1 MGLTITAYCGLD
13 EIETPRFDS
22 NGDPLDTFAVRFY
35 GAPRFPDHA
44 DGIDTGLIYRY
55 TNSYEFYAGSYAIFH
70 IWREQLAKLAGYP
83 AITLPG
89 RRGVWHENGAI
100 DAGAGPFYE
109 LIHFSATM
117 GTIGPRLSRK
127 LADDFSRFMHAVDA
141 AEDGTFALLYRNWF
155 QAFMLARLSGAVQFH

>member
-1 MGLTITAYCGLD
+1 M
-13 EIETPRFDS
+13 
-22 NGDPLDTFAVRFY
+22 
-35 GAPRFPDHA
+35 
-44 DGIDTGLIYRY
+44 
-55 TNSYEFYAGSYAIFH
+55 
-70 IWREQLAKLAGYP
+70 
-83 AITLPG
+83 
-89 RRGVWHENGAI
+89 WHENGAI